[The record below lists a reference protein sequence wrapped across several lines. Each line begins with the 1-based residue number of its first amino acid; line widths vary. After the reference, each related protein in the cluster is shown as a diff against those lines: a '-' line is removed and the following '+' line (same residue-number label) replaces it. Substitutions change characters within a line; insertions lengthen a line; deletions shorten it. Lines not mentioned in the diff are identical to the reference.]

1 MNLQKIMLDTRVR
14 IYKTLKR
21 KTSMTI
27 SPDLDLVE
35 LAIKR
40 THLQKFALLR
50 CYEKSIQS
58 VDPERIWVEI
68 N

>member
-1 MNLQKIMLDTRVR
+1 MLDTRVR

-21 KTSMTI
+21 KTSMAI

-58 VDPERIWVEI
+58 VDPEESGSK
-68 N
+68 

>member
-21 KTSMTI
+21 KTSMAI

-58 VDPERIWVEI
+58 VDPEEFGSK
-68 N
+68 

>member
-21 KTSMTI
+21 KTSMAI

-50 CYEKSIQS
+50 FYEKSIQS
-58 VDPERIWVEI
+58 VDPEESGSK
-68 N
+68 

>member
-21 KTSMTI
+21 KTSMAI

-58 VDPERIWVEI
+58 IDPEESGSK
-68 N
+68 

>member
-21 KTSMTI
+21 KTSMAIT
-27 SPDLDLVE
+27 PDLDLVE
-35 LAIKR
+35 LAIKK

-58 VDPERIWVEI
+58 VDPEEFGSK
-68 N
+68 

>member
-21 KTSMTI
+21 KTSMAI

-58 VDPERIWVEI
+58 VDPEESGSK
-68 N
+68 

>member
-1 MNLQKIMLDTRVR
+1 MA
-14 IYKTLKR
+14 
-21 KTSMTI
+21 I

-58 VDPERIWVEI
+58 IDPEESGSK
-68 N
+68 